1 MVACLGVFCPPGRVC
16 KAGSPGG
23 HVCVLSQGPEEISL
37 PLWAVPAIVG
47 SCATVLALLVLSL
60 ILCNQCRGKKAK
72 NPKEEKNPKAEE
84 RNVHRDRK
92 STRLNSSH

>member
-1 MVACLGVFCPPGRVC
+1 MVVACLGVSCPLGRVC

-23 HVCVLSQGPEEISL
+23 HICVLSPGPEEISL

-60 ILCNQCRGKKAK
+60 ILCNQCRGQ
-72 NPKEEKNPKAEE
+72 ESLS
-84 RNVHRDRK
+84 R
-92 STRLNSSH
+92 SLNCCSHAMVLHLSLC